1 MYTLG
6 DLPRNGAALFG
17 DRTAVVFEDHRYT
30 YDELNRRIN
39 RCAHALTALG
49 LAPGDRLAVM
59 ADNCAKYLE
68 LYFAAAKLG
77 MSITPVNVRLGDNEI
92 DYILAHSECSA
103 FAVGD
108 GYEARAEGLRDR
120 LAAVQHWLSLDTT
133 LSGFHDYEAHLASA
147 SDDELDRDRYQ
158 VREDDL
164 AILMYTG
171 GTTGLPKGVM
181 LSHRNAM
188 TAAIAAALQLKITRD
203 DSTCFALPIFHVA
216 WWPIPMVLLVG
227 GKACIVR
234 QPDLNAML
242 SLIQTER
249 CTHLNLVPTVYGWMA
264 DDPRT
269 AEYNLS
275 SLRIMTYAGSPFPV
289 APLKRCIR
297 QFGNIFTQAYGATE
311 TAGGPITILDS
322 SDHHLE
328 GDGARLL
335 ASAGRPAVCSRVKV
349 VSDAD
354 TTLGPGEIGE
364 VCVTGAHIMMGYWK
378 NPELTAQELRDGWY
392 HTGDMGYLDEQG
404 FVFLTDRKSD
414 MIITG
419 GENVYPTEVENVLHM
434 HEAVLECAVVG
445 TVSDKWGE
453 TVHAAIVLRP
463 GAAATAEELI
473 DHCKSILASYKCPKA
488 VTFIESV
495 PKTSIGKI
503 SRKDAREL
511 IKELIK

>member
-17 DRTAVVFEDHRYT
+17 DRTAVVFEESRYT
-30 YDELNRRIN
+30 YDELNRRVN
-39 RCAHALTALG
+39 RCANALIGLG

-68 LYFAAAKLG
+68 LYFATAKLG
-77 MSITPVNVRLGDNEI
+77 MSITPINVRLGDNEI
-92 DYILAHSECSA
+92 DYILVHSECNA
-103 FAVGD
+103 FAVGA
-108 GYEARAEGLRDR
+108 GYESRAEGLRDP
-120 LAAVQHWLSLDTT
+120 LAAVQHWLSLDTAI
-133 LSGFHDYEAHLASA
+133 SGFHDYEALLAGS
-147 SDDELDRDRYQ
+147 SEDEPDRDRFQ

-188 TAAIAAALQLKITRD
+188 TAAIAAALQLGMTKD
-203 DSTCFALPIFHVA
+203 DATCFALPIFHVA

-234 QPDLNAML
+234 QPDLTAML
-242 SLIQTER
+242 SLIQSER
-249 CTHLNLVPTVYGWMA
+249 CTHLNLVPTVYAWMA
-264 DDPRT
+264 ADPRT
-269 AEYNLS
+269 ADYDLS
-275 SLRIMTYAGSPFPV
+275 SLRLMTYAGSPFPV
-289 APLKRCIR
+289 EPLKRCIR

-311 TAGGPITILDS
+311 TAGGPITILDF

-328 GDGARLL
+328 GDGAHLL
-335 ASAGRPAVCSRVKV
+335 ASAGRPAVCSRLKV
-349 VSDAD
+349 VGEGDAP
-354 TTLGPGEIGE
+354 LEPGEIGE
-364 VCVTGAHIMMGYWK
+364 VCAEGAHIMIGYWK
-378 NPELTAQELRDGWY
+378 SPELTAEALRGGWY
-392 HTGDMGYLDEQG
+392 HTGDMGYMDEQG

-434 HEAVLECAVVG
+434 HSAVLECAVVG
-445 TVSDKWGE
+445 IVSEKWGE
-453 TVHAAIVLRP
+453 TVHAAVVLRP
-463 GAAATAEELI
+463 GADATAEELI
-473 DHCKSILASYKCPKA
+473 DHCRSILAHYKSPKA
-488 VTFIESV
+488 ITFVESV

-511 IKELIK
+511 IKELIA

>member
-17 DRTAVVFEDHRYT
+17 DRTAVVYEDNRYT

-39 RCAHALTALG
+39 RCARALITLG

-77 MSITPVNVRLGDNEI
+77 MSITPINVRLGDNEI
-92 DYILAHSECSA
+92 DYVVADSECSA

-108 GYEARAEGLRDR
+108 GYEPRAAGLRDR

-133 LSGFHDYEAHLASA
+133 LSGFHDYEGLLASA
-147 SDDELDRDRYQ
+147 SEDEPDRDLYQ

-171 GTTGLPKGVM
+171 GTTGVPKGVM

-188 TAAIAAALQLKITRD
+188 TAAIAAALQLGMTKD

-234 QPDLNAML
+234 QPELNAML
-242 SLIQTER
+242 SLIETER
-249 CTHLNLVPTVYGWMA
+249 CTHLNLVPTVYGWLA
-264 DDPRT
+264 DDPR
-269 AEYNLS
+269 AADYDLS

-289 APLKRCIR
+289 ATLKRCIR
-297 QFGNIFTQAYGATE
+297 RFGDIFTQAYGATE
-311 TAGGPITILDS
+311 TAGGPITIFDS
-322 SDHHLE
+322 ADHHLD

-349 VSDAD
+349 VGDAE

-364 VCVTGAHIMMGYWK
+364 VCVTGAHIMIGYWK
-378 NPELTAQELRDGWY
+378 NPELTAQALRGGWY

-404 FVFLTDRKSD
+404 FLFLTDRKSD

-434 HEAVLECAVVG
+434 HSAVLECAVVG

-453 TVHAAIVLRP
+453 TVHAVIVLRP

-473 DHCKSILASYKCPKA
+473 DHCKLTLARYKCPKA
-488 VTFIESV
+488 VTFVESM
-495 PKTSIGKI
+495 PKTAIGKI
-503 SRKDAREL
+503 SKKDA
-511 IKELIK
+511 KELIK